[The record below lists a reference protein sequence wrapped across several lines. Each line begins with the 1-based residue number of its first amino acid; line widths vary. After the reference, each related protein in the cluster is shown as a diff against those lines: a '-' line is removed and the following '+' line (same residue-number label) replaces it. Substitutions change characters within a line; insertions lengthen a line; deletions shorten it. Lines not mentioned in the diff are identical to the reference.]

1 MASLGGDTSQAEGA
15 KDRHVPVLIS
25 EVIEALKPEA
35 GKVIVDGTF
44 GAGGYTRR
52 ILEQGADVIA
62 IDRDPTAITAGQTM
76 EKLFSGRLNLV
87 ENRFSA
93 LDQAVERYWAKTGKW
108 TASCSISVSRRCR
121 SMKPSAAFPSRR
133 MDHWTCACQ

>member
-25 EVIEALKPEA
+25 EVIEALKPES

-52 ILEQGADVIA
+52 ILEEGANVIA
-62 IDRDPTAITAGQTM
+62 IDRDPTAIAAGRAM
-76 EKLFSGRLNLV
+76 EKQFEGKLNLV
-87 ENRFSA
+87 ESRFSA
-93 LDQAVERYWAKTGKW
+93 LDKSA
-108 TASCSISVSRRCR
+108 SRRCR
-121 SMKPSAAFPSRR
+121 STKPSVAFPSRKTGLS
-133 MDHWTCACQ
+133 TCACHAMGQVLLMW